1 MSRDE
6 LVFVA
11 LVLAFAAFIT
21 SHVALCFGIASKRPR
36 VRALVAF
43 VVVPLAPVWGVK
55 DRLTTRVTLWIVFA
69 LSYVVLRVIAR
80 R

>member
-11 LVLAFAAFIT
+11 LVLAFAAFVT
-21 SHVALCFGIASKRPR
+21 SHVALCFGIASHKPR
-36 VRALVAF
+36 IRALVAF

-55 DRLTTRVTLWIVFA
+55 DRLHKRVALWIGSA
-69 LSYVVLRVIAR
+69 LAYVALRLIAAR
-80 R
+80 

>member
-6 LVFVA
+6 IVFAA

-21 SHVALCFGIASKRPR
+21 SHVALCFGIASRPPR

-55 DRLTTRVTLWIVFA
+55 ERLTKRVALWVVFA
-69 LSYVVLRVIAR
+69 IAYVALRAVAAR
-80 R
+80 